1 MSNFINGRFNLVLCA
16 IHYTPIHG
24 KLETSYKKIE
34 GHYILI
40 DKFHGISG
48 IAFDEFDEF
57 IDYNTD
63 REYNGD
69 SDIDSDSD
77 NESESDND
85 RVTHISNVQRLYRNE
100 YARLIT
106 RHFPHKIIRNY
117 HNIINRPDYIKPEIG
132 ECFELITG
140 EQIVIIKTI
149 WLKIIQRKWKK
160 VFAKRQAIIKYR
172 SSPSSISFRQLTGK
186 WPEYC
191 IHMPGLNGLLSK
203 NLIYTLEEFV

>member
-1 MSNFINGRFNLVLCA
+1 MSNFKNGRFNLVLCEL
-16 IHYTPIHG
+16 HYTPIHG
-24 KLETSYKKIE
+24 KAKTSYKNIE
-34 GHYILI
+34 GQYILI
-40 DKFHGISG
+40 DKFEGISG

-57 IDYNTD
+57 IDYSTD

-69 SDIDSDSD
+69 SDNESD
-77 NESESDND
+77 NENESDNN
-85 RVTHISNVQRLYRNE
+85 RVTHISNVQQLYANE
-100 YARLIT
+100 YARGIT

-117 HNIINRPDYIKPEIG
+117 HNIISRPDYIKPEIG
-132 ECFELITG
+132 ECIELFTG

-160 VFAKRQAIIKYR
+160 VFAKRQSIIKYR

-191 IHMPGLNGLLSK
+191 IHMPGLIGLLSK

>member
-1 MSNFINGRFNLVLCA
+1 MSHFTNGRFNLVLCE

-24 KLETSYKKIE
+24 KEKTSYKNIE

-40 DKFHGISG
+40 DKFDGISG

-57 IDYNTD
+57 IEYITD

-69 SDIDSDSD
+69 SDNDSD
-77 NESESDND
+77 NESDNENN
-85 RVTHISNVQRLYRNE
+85 RVTHISNVQQLYVNE

-106 RHFPHKIIRNY
+106 RHSPHKIIRNY
-117 HNIINRPDYIKPEIG
+117 HNIISRADYIKPEIG
-132 ECFELITG
+132 ECIELFTG

-160 VFAKRQAIIKYR
+160 VFAKRQLIIKYR
-172 SSPSSISFRQLTGK
+172 SSPNSLSFRQVTGN
-186 WPEYC
+186 WPKYC
-191 IHMPGLNGLLSK
+191 IHMPGLNGLLLK
-203 NLIYTLEEFV
+203 I